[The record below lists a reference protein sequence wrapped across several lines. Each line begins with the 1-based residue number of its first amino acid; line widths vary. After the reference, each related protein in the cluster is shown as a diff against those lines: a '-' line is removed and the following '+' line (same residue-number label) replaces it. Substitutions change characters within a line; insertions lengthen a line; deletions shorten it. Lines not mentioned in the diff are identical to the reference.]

1 MHSPLSA
8 ALIENATGVRCR
20 YERFYKAHRSARF
33 FEHDYKANLAF
44 GDQLISSVTLV
55 AAAQLCLSGS
65 MPVGAF
71 VGLVSTMKR
80 TTTSLPKAS
89 LRGL

>member
-1 MHSPLSA
+1 MLCESSSLEPARRSYAYSILSVPA
-8 ALIENATGVRCR
+8 STRP
-20 YERFYKAHRSARF
+20 
-33 FEHDYKANLAF
+33 DLAF
-44 GDQLISSVTLV
+44 GGQLISSVTLV